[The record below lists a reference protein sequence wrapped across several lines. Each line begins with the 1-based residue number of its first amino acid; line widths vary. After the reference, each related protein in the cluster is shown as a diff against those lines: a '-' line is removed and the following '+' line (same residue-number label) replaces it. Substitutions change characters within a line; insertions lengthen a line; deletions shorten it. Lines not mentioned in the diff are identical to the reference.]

1 MTVGPDV
8 PGEFLS
14 RDSIRH
20 RPFPGSERFRDDLIR
35 EVSEVVD
42 IILERRKAQA
52 MAAGNADPEVAVSDE
67 LADTSEQKD
76 EGSVSGRGFPSSSD
90 MEICR

>member
-8 PGEFLS
+8 PGELLS

-20 RPFPGSERFRDDLIR
+20 RPFPGSKKMRDDFIR

-52 MAAGNADPEVAVSDE
+52 MAAGNTDPEATVSDDQT
-67 LADTSEQKD
+67 DTAGQKG
-76 EGSVSGRGFPSSSD
+76 EGSVSGRGHPSSGD
-90 MEICR
+90 MEVCR

>member
-14 RDSIRH
+14 RDSVRH
-20 RPFPGSERFRDDLIR
+20 RPFRDSEKFRNNLIR
-35 EVSEVVD
+35 EASEVVN

-52 MAAGNADPEVAVSDE
+52 MAAGNTDPEVTIPEDQ
-67 LADTSEQKD
+67 ADTPGQKG
-76 EGSVSGRGFPSSSD
+76 EESVSG
-90 MEICR
+90 

>member
-14 RDSIRH
+14 RDSVRH
-20 RPFPGSERFRDDLIR
+20 RPFRDSEKFRNDLIR
-35 EVSEVVD
+35 EASEVVN

-52 MAAGNADPEVAVSDE
+52 MAAGNADPEATVSDDQT
-67 LADTSEQKD
+67 DTAGQKD
-76 EGSVSGRGFPSSSD
+76 EESVSGRGHPSSGD
-90 MEICR
+90 MEMCR

>member
-52 MAAGNADPEVAVSDE
+52 VAEDIEIGDGCSDNQNRWIR
-67 LADTSEQKD
+67 T
-76 EGSVSGRGFPSSSD
+76 EG
-90 MEICR
+90 

>member
-20 RPFPGSERFRDDLIR
+20 RPFPGSERFRDNIIR

-42 IILERRKAQA
+42 IILERRRAQA
-52 MAAGNADPEVAVSDE
+52 MAAGNADPEVTVSDDQT
-67 LADTSEQKD
+67 DTTGQKD
-76 EGSVSGRGFPSSSD
+76 EESVSG
-90 MEICR
+90 

>member
-14 RDSIRH
+14 RDCVRH
-20 RPFPGSERFRDDLIR
+20 RPFRDSEKFRNELIR
-35 EVSEVVD
+35 EVSEVVN

-52 MAAGNADPEVAVSDE
+52 VAEDIEIGDGCSDN
-67 LADTSEQKD
+67 QNQ
-76 EGSVSGRGFPSSSD
+76 
-90 MEICR
+90 

>member
-8 PGEFLS
+8 PGELLS

-20 RPFPGSERFRDDLIR
+20 RPFRDSKKLRDDIIR
-35 EVSEVVD
+35 EASEVVN

-52 MAAGNADPEVAVSDE
+52 MAAGNTDSEVTIPEDR
-67 LADTSEQKD
+67 ADTPGQKG
-76 EGSVSGRGFPSSSD
+76 EESVSG
-90 MEICR
+90 

>member
-8 PGEFLS
+8 PGELLS

-20 RPFPGSERFRDDLIR
+20 RPFRDSVKFRNNLIR
-35 EVSEVVD
+35 ETSEVVN

-52 MAAGNADPEVAVSDE
+52 MAAGNTDPEATVSDDQT
-67 LADTSEQKD
+67 DTTGQKSEW
-76 EGSVSGRGFPSSSD
+76 SVSG
-90 MEICR
+90 